1 MKNNANTEIVV
12 GSFLALGLALMGGLI
27 LVFGGFAQG
36 MGPSYELVV
45 EFENASDLI
54 KGATVTFAGAP
65 IGKVTKQPYPIAEG
79 RAVAVHLK
87 IQNTF
92 KIRKGARFVI
102 GSKGML
108 GDRYV
113 DVQQGAESE
122 PYLEDGT
129 HVKGARA
136 PGFDELAANAKPIME
151 RMNTIATQVESITQ
165 KLDQD
170 VMTPQTTQDAKD
182 AIQSLKKV
190 LARADDLLAQAQKG
204 KGPLA
209 KLLND
214 EKMARDLTSFM
225 TNLREHGPVFYE
237 DNSEENAKKDTEKES
252 SKLRFPRSR

>member
-1 MKNNANTEIVV
+1 MKNNSNTEIVV
-12 GSFLALGLALMGGLI
+12 GAFLALGLALMGGLI

-36 MGPSYELVV
+36 MGPSYQLVV

-54 KGATVTFAGAP
+54 KGATVTFSGAP

-87 IQNTF
+87 IQKTF
-92 KIRKGARFVI
+92 KIRRGARFLI

-113 DVQQGAESE
+113 DVQQGSETE
-122 PYLEDGT
+122 PYLEDGA
-129 HVKGARA
+129 HVKGART

-151 RMNTIATQVESITQ
+151 RMNTIAMQVESITQ
-165 KLDQD
+165 KLDQE
-170 VMTPQTTQDAKD
+170 VMTPETTQDAKE

-190 LARADDLLAQAQKG
+190 LARADELLAQAQRG

-214 EKMARDLTSFM
+214 EKMARDLSAFM
-225 TNLREHGPVFYE
+225 TNLKEHGPVFYE
-237 DNSEENAKKDTEKES
+237 DNSAENDKKES
-252 SKLRFPRSR
+252 EKASSKVRPIRR